1 MTQNLTT
8 DTVERVIDA
17 SPQLLYDIVSDVT
30 RTPELSPEIKRCT
43 WVRGATGPAVG
54 ARFRAVNTLGRGR
67 SWPNW
72 PIVITAE
79 PGHEFAVSR
88 TEPLAGT
95 LEWRY
100 RFLPEGTQT
109 RVIESYTV
117 TKPLTRLF
125 YWHLEHVMG
134 IKDRAGDL
142 RTGMTTTLERLATVA
157 KQEQTP
163 SSWSGTA
170 AG

>member
-1 MTQNLTT
+1 MTQDLST

-17 SPQLLYDIVSDVT
+17 PPQLLYDIVSDVT
-30 RTPELSPEIKRCT
+30 RTPELSPEILSCR

-72 PIVITAE
+72 PVVVTAD
-79 PGHEFAVSR
+79 PGREFAISR

-100 RFLPEGTQT
+100 RLVPDGPRT
-109 RVIESYTV
+109 RVLESYTV
-117 TKPLTRLF
+117 TRPPTRLF
-125 YWHLEHVMG
+125 YWMLEHVMR
-134 IKDRAGDL
+134 IEDRAHDL
-142 RTGMTTTLERLATVA
+142 RTGMTTTLDRLAVVA
-157 KQEQTP
+157 EQEQRRR
-163 SSWSGTA
+163 SR
-170 AG
+170 

>member
-1 MTQNLTT
+1 VKGKVMTRNLTT

-17 SPQLLYDIVSDVT
+17 PPQFLYDLVSDVT
-30 RTPELSPEIKRCT
+30 RTPALSPEIRRCT
-43 WVRGATGPAVG
+43 RGRAATGPAGG
-54 ARFRAVNTLGRGR
+54 ARFRAANTLVRVRPG
-67 SWPNW
+67 PNW

-134 IKDRAGDL
+134 IKDRAG
-142 RTGMTTTLERLATVA
+142 
-157 KQEQTP
+157 
-163 SSWSGTA
+163 
-170 AG
+170 